1 MRKEFIMA
9 KKNTKKFKIKRKRVE
24 MRDFYDSDVD
34 IISFFWGKKVEHSR
48 ELNVHVVI
56 DFDKK
61 DNIVGIDIYDFL
73 EAIRKSDKEIEKIF
87 KKHDKKQK
95 KKKNTKNS

>member
-1 MRKEFIMA
+1 MA
-9 KKNTKKFKIKRKRVE
+9 KKNTKKFKIKRKKVE
-24 MRDFYDSDVD
+24 MRDFYDQDVD

-73 EAIRKSDKEIEKIF
+73 EAIRKSDKEIEKMFKEQSIF
-87 KKHDKKQK
+87 KKNDKKQK
-95 KKKNTKNS
+95 NGSKKVA